1 MHRWSAFR
9 LILVATLALA
19 ATAQP
24 PAPQTE
30 PETPPLPPTDVVVEL
45 SGGTTDLLRLA
56 LPAFTQPE
64 PLVGTAR
71 TAGTEVEQTLRADL
85 DATEVFAVQGPT
97 ELAVLSLTGDPAS
110 DLVQYQSLGNQFL
123 LSATLLREADRL
135 VLEATLYDLSA
146 GKSIL
151 GKRYRAGFDRAR
163 DVAHTLADEI
173 LAFLTGR
180 AGIAR
185 TTIAFVS
192 DRDQAGRKEVY
203 LMDYDGFNQRRLT
216 AHRSTSLSPT
226 WTTDGKT
233 VGYTSFFSGIPA
245 VYTADVASGAKSPV
259 VTSGRFNVTP
269 SFSPDGQRV
278 AFARSLDGNVEIF
291 SASAAGADLRQLTHS
306 SAIDT
311 NPAWSPKGNE
321 IAFTSSR
328 GGNPQIYLMDPE
340 GTNVR
345 RISFDGEYNDNA
357 AWGPDGTELAYSS
370 RRGGRFQIAVTN
382 IVTLETRVLT
392 SGSSN
397 SEDPSFS
404 PDGRWLVF
412 SRKER
417 GRTQIWLMSSKDGA
431 GQRTLTSD
439 GNNDSPSW
447 SPSPR

>member
-1 MHRWSAFR
+1 MLRWSALS
-9 LILVATLALA
+9 LILVAALGIATL
-19 ATAQP
+19 AQP
-24 PAPQTE
+24 PVPPTE
-30 PETPPLPPTDVVVEL
+30 PEPPPAAASDVVVEL
-45 SGGTTDLLRLA
+45 SGGTADLLRLA
-56 LPAFTQPE
+56 LPAFRQPE
-64 PLVGTAR
+64 ILAGAAR
-71 TAGTEVEQTLRADL
+71 DAATEVERTLRADL

-110 DLVQYQSLGNQFL
+110 DLVQVQSLGNQFL

-135 VLEATLYDLSA
+135 VLEATLFDLSA

-185 TTIAFVS
+185 TSIAFVS
-192 DRDQAGRKEVY
+192 DRDQTGRKEIY

-216 AHRSTSLSPT
+216 AHRSTSLSPS
-226 WTTDGKT
+226 WTSDGQT
-233 VGYTSFFSGIPA
+233 IGYTSFFSGTPA
-245 VYTADVASGAKSPV
+245 IYTADVATGRKSPV

-278 AFARSLDGNVEIF
+278 AFARSLDGNIEIF
-291 SASAAGADLRQLTHS
+291 SASAAGTDLRQLTHS

-311 NPAWSPKGNE
+311 NPAWSPKANE
-321 IAFTSSR
+321 VAFTSSR
-328 GGNPQIYLMDPE
+328 GGSPQIYLMDPE

-345 RISFDGEYNDNA
+345 RISFEGEYNDNA
-357 AWGPDGTELAYSS
+357 AWGPDGTEVAYSS
-370 RRGGRFQIAVTN
+370 RRNGRFQIVVTN

-392 SGSSN
+392 SGPAN

-412 SRKER
+412 SRKEK
-417 GRTQIWLMSSKDGA
+417 GRTAIWMMSAKDGA
-431 GQRTLTSD
+431 GQRAITSE

-447 SPSPR
+447 SPYPR